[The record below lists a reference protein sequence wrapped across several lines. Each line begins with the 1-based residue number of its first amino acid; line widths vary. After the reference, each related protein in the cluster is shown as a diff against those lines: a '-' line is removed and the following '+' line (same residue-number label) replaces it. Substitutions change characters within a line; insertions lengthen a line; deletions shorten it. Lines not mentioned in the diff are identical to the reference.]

1 MKAEDVRLTE
11 LLEGPKQFIVPV
23 FQRDYSWGTK
33 HCLQL
38 WKDIVRVGSDAN
50 TKAHFVGSVVYVVVR
65 GGGELSQDHA
75 LALDRRSAEAHDRFA
90 SAGSAQKPDAC

>member
-1 MKAEDVRLTE
+1 MAGVSAEADERGGGGMKAEDVRLTQ

-38 WKDIVRVGSDAN
+38 WKDIVRGGI
-50 TKAHFVGSVVYVVVR
+50 TKSCG
-65 GGGELSQDHA
+65 
-75 LALDRRSAEAHDRFA
+75 
-90 SAGSAQKPDAC
+90 

>member
-1 MKAEDVRLTE
+1 MKAEDVRLTD

-38 WKDIVRVGSDAN
+38 WKDIVRVGSRRQHEGA
-50 TKAHFVGSVVYVVVR
+50 FCRLGRLCS

>member
-11 LLEGPKQFIVPV
+11 LLKGPKQFIVPV

-38 WKDIVRVGSDAN
+38 WKDILRVGSDNNAN
-50 TKAHFVGSVVYVVVR
+50 APGPAGVRKSVCVMNH
-65 GGGELSQDHA
+65 GLHEHQ
-75 LALDRRSAEAHDRFA
+75 
-90 SAGSAQKPDAC
+90 

>member
-38 WKDIVRVGSDAN
+38 WKDILNASESGGVIYSLDAPSQIAAAMHIVRQA
-50 TKAHFVGSVVYVVVR
+50 Y
-65 GGGELSQDHA
+65 
-75 LALDRRSAEAHDRFA
+75 
-90 SAGSAQKPDAC
+90 QKVSE